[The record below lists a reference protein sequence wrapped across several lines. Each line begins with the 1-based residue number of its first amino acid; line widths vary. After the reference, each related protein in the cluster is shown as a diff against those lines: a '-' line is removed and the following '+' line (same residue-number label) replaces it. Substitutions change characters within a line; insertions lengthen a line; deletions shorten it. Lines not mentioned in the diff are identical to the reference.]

1 MGMKKLNLVSEY
13 SKVDSFFILE
23 HGYDSIN
30 FLWEASPMNTKN
42 DFKF

>member
-1 MGMKKLNLVSEY
+1 MRKLNLVSEY
-13 SKVDSFFILE
+13 FKVSDIIQKIE